1 MDSLLHDSLAQL
13 PPAEFEKQAK
23 QKYTQKL
30 KLLET
35 LNLVCLMI
43 FTATWVL
50 NFIFVGWYGAYA
62 VILIYSWLYTLI
74 SAIFVIGRH
83 AQRYGGF

>member
-13 PPAEFEKQAK
+13 PPADLEKQAK
-23 QKYTQKL
+23 SKYTNRL
-30 KLLET
+30 ILLET

-43 FTATWVL
+43 FGVTWVL

-62 VILIYSWLYTLI
+62 VILIYSWFYTVV
-74 SAIFVIGRH
+74 SGIFVIGRH
-83 AQRYGGF
+83 S